1 MTPLPTSGPKPS
13 DEVVSMNNAPKGHN
27 RNLAE
32 HAHNIRKNALTMAE
46 VHGQGY
52 ICQAL
57 GLADVLS
64 VAYFHAMNFRADEP
78 EWEDRD
84 RFLLSVGHYGIA
96 HYAVLAEAGFI
107 PRSELPTYG
116 CDDSRL
122 PMSGMHSY
130 TPGAEMS
137 GGSIGLG
144 LPMAVGMG
152 LGLKRKNSD
161 AAVYV
166 LMGDGELAEGPTWE
180 AAAAASHYKL
190 DNIVAIIDNNAVQAD
205 GPTQSI
211 LSTEPYVEK
220 FEAFGFYVQRVDGN
234 DLPAVVEA
242 FDKAREYRDRRP
254 RMIICDTKMG
264 FGVDFLEGR
273 EKSHFIRLE
282 NDEWARAHEALEAR
296 RSNR

>member
-1 MTPLPTSGPKPS
+1 MEPS
-13 DEVVSMNNAPKGHN
+13 PMGHN
-27 RNLAE
+27 AQNAKLAE
-32 HAHNIRKNALTMAE
+32 HAHNIRHNALTMAQ

-52 ICQAL
+52 IAQAL

-64 VAYFHAMNFRADEP
+64 VMYFHAMNVRGDDP
-78 EWEDRD
+78 EWEGRD

-96 HYAVLAEAGFI
+96 HYAVLTEAGFL
-107 PRSELPTYG
+107 PKEELVTYG

-152 LGLKRKNSD
+152 LGLKRKKSSSK
-161 AAVYV
+161 VFV
-166 LMGDGELAEGPTWE
+166 MMGDGELAEGPTWE
-180 AAAAASHYKL
+180 AATVAANYNL
-190 DNIVAIIDNNAVQAD
+190 DNIVAVIDNNAVQAD
-205 GPTQSI
+205 GPTQQI
-211 LSTEPYVEK
+211 MSTEPLVAK

-234 DLPAVVEA
+234 DIDAVVAA
-242 FDKAREYRDRRP
+242 FDNANNFTEAKP
-254 RMIICDTKMG
+254 RIIICDTKMG
-264 FGVDFLEGR
+264 TGVSFLEDR

-282 NDEWARAHEALEAR
+282 DEEWPKAFEELADR
-296 RSNR
+296 RNNI